1 MNRIFDFDLDKSYE
15 YENGFYLT
23 SKVDRVAKLISHY
36 ELYKSIINL
45 PGDIVEC
52 GVFKGAS
59 LIRFSSFREM
69 LENYYSRKIIGFDI
83 FGKFP
88 RPNQASETDIE
99 FIEKFENNAGDGIS
113 LKELDEILKYKNID
127 NYELIEGDIIK
138 TIPSYLIE
146 NPELKISLLHIDVD
160 VYQPTKFVLE
170 KLFDKVVKDGVIV
183 LDDYGKVVGATKAVD
198 EFLEEKAVNK
208 AIKKHSISHVP
219 AYIRK

>member
-1 MNRIFDFDLDKSYE
+1 MNRIFDFNLDKSYE

-23 SKVDRVAKLISHY
+23 SKVERLAKLISHY
-36 ELYKSIINL
+36 ELYKSIIDL
-45 PGDIVEC
+45 PGNIVEC

-83 FGKFP
+83 FGEFP
-88 RPNQASETDIE
+88 RPNKASENDIE
-99 FIEKFENNAGDGIS
+99 FIEKFENNAGNGIS
-113 LKELDEILKYKNID
+113 VEELDKILKHKNFR
-127 NYELIEGDIIK
+127 NYELVKGDIIK
-138 TIPSYLIE
+138 TIPEYLIK

-170 KLFDKVVKDGVIV
+170 NLFDKVVKNGLIV
-183 LDDYGKVVGATKAVD
+183 LDDYGKVAGATKAVD
-198 EFLEEKAVNK
+198 EFLDKKEVNK
-208 AIKKHSISHVP
+208 VIKKHSISHVP